1 MANYTLNRYLVS
13 QDRARYLQLLH
24 SATVE
29 VAASKE
35 RITIVTR
42 DHQTLPFNKQLLLLH
57 SKHLHGWLD
66 RDTQT
71 IFLPDFTADTVLKLQ
86 DLLARQETMTEVR
99 PGAAE
104 LKQLV
109 ETAAALGISMQL
121 QQDTEKGVNGL
132 NPGGSV
138 EEQKAPST
146 MVKSNLRKM
155 SKSMVRKGQKA
166 GEVFTTSRDVVSS
179 NENSDQ
185 ELFSSSAMPAT
196 EEFNMEDTNS
206 EENDYESCSEEVS
219 DDDESEMKTEFD
231 QIASSH
237 SRRKFSESSKLKR
250 SSMDSKPANLENI
263 PYEQESEVEINEKE
277 DSSYEVDKTF
287 EDEALNSSQDD
298 ELTEK
303 YRCNICNVVMRKF
316 GASTFR
322 EHLSTQHFHRE
333 IYEQYVRDAAETV
346 CRVEGCG
353 KDFGEKRKSSLV
365 RHIGSTHNK
374 AVEIMLSRGMEV
386 PQVLLETGKRKK
398 TETAES
404 KPSKQLRMEADVE
417 RVQTT
422 TTHGL

>member
-1 MANYTLNRYLVS
+1 
-13 QDRARYLQLLH
+13 
-24 SATVE
+24 
-29 VAASKE
+29 
-35 RITIVTR
+35 
-42 DHQTLPFNKQLLLLH
+42 
-57 SKHLHGWLD
+57 
-66 RDTQT
+66 
-71 IFLPDFTADTVLKLQ
+71 
-86 DLLARQETMTEVR
+86 MTEVR

-386 PQVLLETGKRKK
+386 PQVRILF
-398 TETAES
+398 
-404 KPSKQLRMEADVE
+404 
-417 RVQTT
+417 
-422 TTHGL
+422 